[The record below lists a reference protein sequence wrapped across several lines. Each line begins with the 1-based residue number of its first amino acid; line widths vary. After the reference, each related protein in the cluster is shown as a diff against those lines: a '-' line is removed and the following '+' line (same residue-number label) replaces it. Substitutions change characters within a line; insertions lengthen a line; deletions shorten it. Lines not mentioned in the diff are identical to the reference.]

1 MIQFD
6 LPKQKSSIIKVLG
19 VGGGGSNAVNFMFK
33 QDIEGVDFIICNTD
47 SKAIE
52 QSDVPNKIQ
61 LGPHLT
67 QGLGAGA
74 DPSVGK
80 LATEE
85 SLEEIRKILE
95 VNTRMAFITVGM
107 GGGTG
112 TGGAP
117 IIAKICKDL
126 GILTVG
132 IVTTPF
138 GFEGPRR
145 QKQAEEGINQLKP
158 LVDTLLVISN
168 DKLRVQYGNLKM
180 KEAFTKADN
189 VLATA
194 AKCITDV
201 INSRGHII
209 VDFADVCTVMKN
221 GGVAILGKAEVEGE
235 NRAERAIE
243 EALTSPLLNDS
254 DIKGAKWILLNI
266 NSAEGEHECT
276 MDELETINNYLRE
289 RTGEH
294 SDVIMGM
301 GYDATL
307 DKKLGITLIATGFE
321 GKDPFKSE
329 TPKKAEAPIEE
340 KIVMTLVTDAVVTEQ
355 IKEEPLSNEVT
366 EKAADHFILDQT
378 EETPIHFSFDQT
390 PVFEAPSLVAEE
402 ALEEEVKEVVLDK
415 YDTIWELNAE
425 ASIEAA
431 DSIEAEME
439 AEIAMEEKAVAPE
452 EEMEVEEEFEVEEE
466 MELMAFENNEL
477 MPTLVLEEEPAFE
490 DEVEAEMEEMTEEME
505 EVNIEEMEEE
515 VEEEMFTLNMEAE
528 KEATVVSEFILSK
541 PTNIY
546 VEEADEV
553 AEEISAPVIASNEV
567 IFEIHES
574 DPNLD
579 MAEDFVLEEIDIE
592 EEVEEEVEEEFMEE
606 ELMEEELMEAE
617 MTIDENIA
625 QEEIVTVEMY
635 TAPVIETPAPA
646 EVVFE
651 TSFRYEEEPSMQLVM
666 REESNT
672 PVAHVNQQANYDMPL
687 DNAEEQRRKVAE
699 RIQKLRNL
707 SFNIN
712 NANDPSNDFE
722 SVPAYVRRN
731 MEMFGNTLA
740 SVENYYSK
748 YTVDKDENNQTQ
760 ISTINTFMDGKK
772 PD

>member
-19 VGGGGSNAVNFMFK
+19 VGGGGSNAVNFMFN
-33 QDIEGVDFIICNTD
+33 QNIEGVDFIICNTD

-52 QSDVPNKIQ
+52 QSTVPNKIQ

-85 SLEEIRKILE
+85 SLDEIRKILE

-145 QKQAEEGINQLKP
+145 QAQAEEGIKQLKP

-235 NRAERAIE
+235 NRAQRAIE
-243 EALTSPLLNDS
+243 EALNSPLLNDN
-254 DIKGAKWILLNI
+254 DIRGAKWILLNI
-266 NSAEGEHECT
+266 NSAEGDYECS
-276 MDELETINNYLRE
+276 MDELETINNFLRE
-289 RTGEH
+289 RTGEN

-301 GYDATL
+301 GYDETL
-307 DKKLGITLIATGFE
+307 GQKLGITLIATGFE
-321 GKDPFKSE
+321 HKDPFQKQ
-329 TPKKAEAPIEE
+329 TPKKAEAPVEE
-340 KIVMTLVTDAVVTEQ
+340 KIVMTLLSEETANETNNLMTAPTEVVAETPT
-355 IKEEPLSNEVT
+355 EEPR
-366 EKAADHFILDQT
+366 T
-378 EETPIHFSFDQT
+378 EESTIADGNFT
-390 PVFEAPSLVAEE
+390 LGEE
-402 ALEEEVKEVVLDK
+402 ALEAIEEVAAIVEEEVMSIHEVDEISEKE
-415 YDTIWELNAE
+415 Y
-425 ASIEAA
+425 
-431 DSIEAEME
+431 E
-439 AEIAMEEKAVAPE
+439 AEIDAQISIAANEVMEEMVSQPIVFEINDVYEGEDLE
-452 EEMEVEEEFEVEEE
+452 EEELVVNEVEEEVIVSSFQEEDLEEEEEVIEEEQVEDEIEEEVIVSELAAPVAETNHLVNHFILTKPTNIYAEHTEEEPSIEE
-466 MELMAFENNEL
+466 MEQV
-477 MPTLVLEEEPAFE
+477 PV
-490 DEVEAEMEEMTEEME
+490 
-505 EVNIEEMEEE
+505 IEEMEEFE
-515 VEEEMFTLNMEAE
+515 EMEEEEMVEMEEMEEMVMQDDLAVTMQEIVEEEL
-528 KEATVVSEFILSK
+528 
-541 PTNIY
+541 
-546 VEEADEV
+546 VEETIVAQVTPEMVEEEIVQEELVEEGIVEEEIVEV
-553 AEEISAPVIASNEV
+553 AEISMQAAPVQEPV
-567 IFEIHES
+567 VYES
-574 DPNLD
+574 S
-579 MAEDFVLEEIDIE
+579 FR
-592 EEVEEEVEEEFMEE
+592 MEE
-606 ELMEEELMEAE
+606 EP
-617 MTIDENIA
+617 T
-625 QEEIVTVEMY
+625 
-635 TAPVIETPAPA
+635 
-646 EVVFE
+646 
-651 TSFRYEEEPSMQLVM
+651 MQLVM
-666 REESNT
+666 REESSFN
-672 PVAHVNQQANYDMPL
+672 ANQNNAKQHSSSFDMPM
-687 DNAEEQRRKVAE
+687 DDAEEQRRKVAE

-712 NANDPSNDFE
+712 SASDPNNEFDA
-722 SVPAYVRRN
+722 VPAYVRRN
-731 MEMFGNTLA
+731 LDLFGNTMA

-748 YTVDKDENNQTQ
+748 YTVEKDEHNQTQ
-760 ISTINTFMDGKK
+760 ISTINTFLDGKK